1 MIVLMDDS
9 EIRTLISLVPYART
23 IGIKMSEETGCYLL
37 PVKMSNVG
45 NPTLPALHGGA
56 VAGFM
61 ELSAMLYVL
70 QQSESEKIPKVID
83 FAVDYV
89 RAGKYLATHSRCK
102 LVYLGR
108 RMINVSVSAWQED
121 ETAPIAMARAQF
133 LIKG

>member
-1 MIVLMDDS
+1 MDDS

-70 QQSESEKIPKVID
+70 QQSESEKKRVK
-83 FAVDYV
+83 ARVKRV
-89 RAGKYLATHSRCK
+89 K
-102 LVYLGR
+102 
-108 RMINVSVSAWQED
+108 
-121 ETAPIAMARAQF
+121 ARA
-133 LIKG
+133 KKRVKA